1 MTDLRKLDVGI
12 VGNLSRKSLHVA
24 TWVDI
29 RLQTPE

>member
-1 MTDLRKLDVGI
+1 MTGLRKLDVGI
-12 VGNLSRKSLHVA
+12 VRNLSRKPLA